1 MPHETSKAMMRRLFD
16 RRFATT
22 YFVGD
27 GIDIGCGMDPLS
39 HYSEMFPLMRSCRA
53 WDTVK
58 GDGNASHLDGVE
70 DETLDFIHSSHC
82 LEHLDIPH
90 IAMKNWIRILKK
102 GGHMILLLPDE
113 DLFEQGFWPSKYS
126 GEDHKTS
133 WTIGKTESWA
143 PKSLNIIDFFGGI
156 FLETMNILKVE
167 LLDSTFFYNQEAFDQ
182 TRTPI
187 GECAIEIILR
197 KRTEKEIKDKGRLP
211 SKPNMIF
218 SYKT

>member
-27 GIDIGCGMDPLS
+27 GIDIGCGPDPLV
-39 HYSEMFPLMRSCRA
+39 HYSEMFPLMRSCRS
-53 WDTVK
+53 WEQRD
-58 GDGNASHLDGVE
+58 GDGTILEGIE
-70 DETLDFIHSSHC
+70 DESLDFVHSSHC
-82 LEHLDIPH
+82 LEHLNDPVL
-90 IAMKNWIRILKK
+90 AFDNWVRVTKK
-102 GGHMILLLPDE
+102 GGHIIILLPDE

-133 WTIGKTESWA
+133 WTISKPHSWA
-143 PKSLNIIDFFGGI
+143 PKSHNLTEFLGI
-156 FLETMNILKVE
+156 FTDQISILKVE